1 MNVLDNIKSASLIN
15 RAVKTL
21 TDFIL
26 RGRLEV
32 GSYLPPELELCRQ
45 LGVGRSTLREALKVL
60 ESQGLV
66 KKRHGKGVQVVD
78 ESRQAAS
85 ELFKLLVRRNEAPID
100 DIIEVRG
107 IYEMEGAF
115 LAALRAEPE
124 DIAEMEKAL
133 QLMLSEDTTLEEYV
147 HADLALH
154 LAIAKATHNQVLVFV
169 LETISPLLIDTIYST
184 LCADPRPELNWKCH
198 QKLVKTIR
206 ERDPEGAAQA
216 MREHHQAMLEMLSTG
231 DADPTEG

>member
-1 MNVLDNIKSASLIN
+1 MNQLDSIKSTSLIN
-15 RAVKTL
+15 RAVETL

-32 GSYLPPELELCRQ
+32 GSYLPPEQELCRQ

-66 KKRHGKGVQVVD
+66 KKMHGKGVQVVD

-85 ELFKLLVRRNEAPID
+85 ELFKLLVRRTEAPID

-107 IYEMEGAF
+107 IYEMESAY
-115 LAALRAEPE
+115 LAAQRAEPE

-147 HADLALH
+147 HADLGLH

-169 LETISPLLIDTIYST
+169 METISPLLIDSIYST

-198 QKLVKTIR
+198 QKLVKAIR
-206 ERDPEGAAQA
+206 NRDPEAAARA
-216 MREHHQAMLEMLSTG
+216 MREHHQAGIKMLSA
-231 DADPTEG
+231 DKSDPT